1 MKHQLYFPPHVS
13 QQVLW
18 LANFLHHFPFIA
30 TKLNLQPQEVAD
42 ALADIEWLL
51 HGLRDLRSGLEQRT
65 KAVTAFTKALIGG
78 KGALPVMPPPMVF
91 PPAPTVP
98 PVRPGALKRLL
109 KLVRRIKF
117 TPGYENNMGIT
128 LGIEANH
135 YPQADSPAPTFK
147 LKVLSGGTHDIVEGR
162 FRRYGRP
169 GVWVECQIGDGDW
182 EPVASGVFARTTFR
196 DDRPLLDP
204 TRPEIRRYRLR
215 YWDAK
220 PFGEWSPV
228 ASVTVGL

>member
-18 LANFLHHFPFIA
+18 LANFLHHFPFLA
-30 TKLNLQPQEVAD
+30 ARLNLQPQEVAD
-42 ALADIEWLL
+42 ALADLEWLL

-65 KAVTAFTKALIGG
+65 KAVTAFNKALMGG

-98 PVRPGALKRLL
+98 PVRPGALKRIF

-117 TPGYENNMGIT
+117 TPGYEKNMGIT

-147 LKVLSGGTHDIVEGR
+147 LKVLQGDTHDIVEGR

-182 EPVASGVFARTTFR
+182 EPVASGIFCRTTFR

-204 TRPEIRRYRLR
+204 TRPEIRRYRFR

>member
-13 QQVLW
+13 QQILW

-30 TKLNLQPQEVAD
+30 AKLNLQPKEVAD
-42 ALADIEWLL
+42 SLADLEWLL
-51 HGLRDLRSGLEQRT
+51 HGLRDLRGGLVQRT
-65 KAVTAFTKALIGG
+65 KAVTAFNKALMGG
-78 KGALPVMPPPMVF
+78 KGALAVMPPPMVF

-98 PVRPGALKRLL
+98 PVRPGALKRVF
-109 KLVRRIKF
+109 KLVQRIKH
-117 TPGYENNMGIT
+117 TQGYEKNMGIT

-135 YPQADSPAPTFK
+135 YPLADAPAPTFK
-147 LKVLSGGTHDIVEGR
+147 LKVLSGDTHDIVEGR

-169 GVWVECQIGDGDW
+169 GVWIECQVGEGDW
-182 EPVASGVFARTTFR
+182 EPVASGIFCRTTFR
-196 DDRPLLDP
+196 DERPLLDP

-215 YWDAK
+215 YWDAN

>member
-18 LANFLHHFPFIA
+18 LANFQHHFPFIA
-30 TKLNLQPQEVAD
+30 ARLNMQPQEVAD
-42 ALADIEWLL
+42 TLADLEWLL
-51 HGLRDLRSGLEQRT
+51 HGLRDLRGRLEHSA
-65 KAVTAFTKALIGG
+65 KAVTAFNKALMGG
-78 KGALPVMPPPMVF
+78 KGALPVMPPPLDF
-91 PPAPTVP
+91 PPAPTVS
-98 PVRPGALKRLL
+98 PVRPGALKRLF
-109 KLVRRIKF
+109 KLVRRIKN
-117 TPGYENNMGIT
+117 TPGYEKNMGIT

-147 LKVLSGGTHDIVEGR
+147 LKVLSGGAHDIVEGR

-169 GVWVECQIGDGDW
+169 GVWVECQIGDGEW
-182 EPVASGVFARTTFR
+182 SPVGTGIFCRTTFL
-196 DDRPLLDP
+196 DERPLLDP